1 MGGLQDRA
9 REAPRLVAR
18 EKSPEDGRSFQITL
32 TDKGFAVVDEAVT
45 AHVQSQE
52 KLVSGLSAEEHRTLD
67 ALLKTFQ
74 DSVDTS

>member
-1 MGGLQDRA
+1 MKRLALWRA
-9 REAPRLVAR
+9 RKALRMVAV
-18 EKSPEDGRSFQITL
+18 SRSL

-45 AHVQSQE
+45 AHVQTQE

-74 DSVDTS
+74 DSVDTP